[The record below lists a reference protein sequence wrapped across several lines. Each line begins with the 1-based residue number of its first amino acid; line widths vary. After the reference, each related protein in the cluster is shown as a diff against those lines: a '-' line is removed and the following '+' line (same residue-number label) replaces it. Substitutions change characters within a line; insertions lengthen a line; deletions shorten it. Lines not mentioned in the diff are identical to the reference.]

1 MSRVLL
7 TWVDGGGDTPSRDR
21 GLLYGE
27 GLFETIRVA
36 AGRPFRLRAHL
47 ERMARSAR
55 ELDLPLPPAGRRGSP
70 RRWPLWPSG
79 LPAEDGRA
87 RLTITAGPAPE
98 PGDPAAAPS
107 GPASLFL
114 SVSPLAA
121 DAALAQAVTARFAGP
136 PAPA

>member
-21 GLLYGE
+21 GLFYGE

-70 RRWPLWPSG
+70 RRLPLWPSG
-79 LPAEDGRA
+79 CPRKM
-87 RLTITAGPAPE
+87 AGP
-98 PGDPAAAPS
+98 GSPS
-107 GPASLFL
+107 
-114 SVSPLAA
+114 
-121 DAALAQAVTARFAGP
+121 
-136 PAPA
+136 